1 MAMLPTKDQILAI
14 IRDESMTGSRLR
26 GSLGLPKKLKLS
38 FKQLLADMVKEG
50 LLERTCHKEY
60 ILGSGEPVDTSSK
73 FSDNGQ
79 RPAARSR
86 KQIDPVSTIS
96 IKKGVLHLK
105 NKEQWIVTES
115 STGKEYSITNRRKE
129 PGKEGQTISFTL
141 YPHPKV
147 KHSYLAKVEEHSMSP
162 EVTWKEVTTQFMK
175 GVNLP
180 DKFSDEIEEFAASKK
195 NPTAKD
201 FKDRVDYRGQTILCI
216 DPEGARDHDDAVS
229 VERLPKGAFK
239 LGVHIADVS
248 YYVPEGSELD
258 EEAYNRSYTQYLP
271 WCAVPMLPERLSGDL
286 CSLHEGV
293 DRCAFTCMMVLNK
306 KGEVESYEFHRSIVN
321 VTHSISYGR
330 AMEMKDEGD
339 NAVADLATV
348 SRLLKENRIKSG
360 LLELGGTEYQCLF
373 DENNEPIEIVPRKND
388 ESNSWIEECM
398 LIANNCCAKE
408 LVKRKLQG
416 IYRIHEAPDTKDIME
431 LYYLYPDLFK
441 DSPVEL
447 RDLGKPR
454 RGDSNLNPTIFS
466 LYQHLV
472 KRAAGDETLINRILR
487 SMQKAH
493 YDSNSFGHFALNWQ
507 DYSHFT
513 SPIRRYA
520 DLWCHRE
527 LARTPKTEKQDRHNS
542 VIEVC
547 DWISATEIKVQK
559 TERIAIKVCA
569 TWLLKDRIGDIFEAS
584 INGIEQWG
592 IYVSV
597 KDPMAEGL
605 VRFKDIAGNDF
616 YIFNPDKGFV
626 FSKRGGKTLRRGD
639 KVEVQLLRVNPLRG
653 EADFAIIKKIEEVK
667 DRAPGRRP
675 LKKDRAQAAEELGMV
690 QGVDEVFTPTKKP
703 ASRPRK
709 TPASKKRR

>member
-1 MAMLPTKDQILAI
+1 MALLPTKDQVIAI

-26 GSLGLPKKLKLS
+26 GALGLPKKLKLS
-38 FKQLLADMVKEG
+38 FKQMLAEMVREG

-60 ILGSGEPVDTSSK
+60 ILGNSEPSPFKKDTSSLP
-73 FSDNGQ
+73 
-79 RPAARSR
+79 RPAAKSR
-86 KQIDPVSTIS
+86 KKIDPVSTIS
-96 IKKGVLHLK
+96 IKRGVLKLVEK
-105 NKEQWIVTES
+105 DRWIVIES
-115 STGKEYSITNRRKE
+115 STGKEFKVAHRKNA
-129 PGKEGQTISFTL
+129 PGKDGQTISFTL
-141 YPHPKV
+141 YPHPKE

-162 EVTWKEVTTQFMK
+162 EITWKEVKDEFMK
-175 GVNLP
+175 SSNLP
-180 DKFSDEIEEFAASKK
+180 DSFSQEIEEFAASKK
-195 NPTAKD
+195 SPTAKD
-201 FKDRVDYRGQTILCI
+201 FKGRVDYRGLTILCI

-229 VERLPKGAFK
+229 VERLPGGGFK

-248 YYVPEGSELD
+248 YYVPEGSALD
-258 EEAYNRSYTQYLP
+258 EEALNRSYTQYLP

-306 KGEVESYEFHRSIVN
+306 KGEVQSYEFHRSVIN
-321 VTHSISYGR
+321 VTSSISYER
-330 AMEMKDEGD
+330 AVEMKNEG
-339 NAVADLATV
+339 NTAVADLALV
-348 SRLLKENRIKSG
+348 SKLLKENRSKSG
-360 LLELGGTEYQCLF
+360 ILELGGTEYQCLF
-373 DENNEPIEIVPRKND
+373 DEKNEPVQIVPRKND

-408 LVKRKLQG
+408 LVRRQLQG
-416 IYRIHEAPDTKDIME
+416 IFRIHEAPDTKDIME

-441 DSPVEL
+441 DAPVEL

-454 RGDSNLNPTIFS
+454 RGDSNLNPIVFS

-472 KRAAGDETLINRILR
+472 IRAAGDETLINRILR

-527 LARTPKTEKQDRHNS
+527 LARTPKTEKQERKNS

-547 DWISATEIKVQK
+547 DWISANEIKNQK

-569 TWLLKDRIGDIFEAS
+569 TYLLKDRIGDIFEAT

-605 VRFKDIAGNDF
+605 VRFKDIAGNDY
-616 YIFNPDKGFV
+616 YIFNPEKGFV

-653 EADFAIIKKIEEVK
+653 EADFALLQKLEGDKERV
-667 DRAPGRRP
+667 PGRRP
-675 LKKDRAQAAEELGMV
+675 LKKDRAQAAEELGLVKSM
-690 QGVDEVFTPTKKP
+690 DDLITEEKRNRTRSTKK
-703 ASRPRK
+703 
-709 TPASKKRR
+709 TFSKKRR

>member
-1 MAMLPTKDQILAI
+1 MALLPTKDQVLAI

-26 GSLGLPKKLKLS
+26 GALGLPKKLKLS
-38 FKQLLADMVKEG
+38 FKQMLAEMVREG

-60 ILGSGEPVDTSSK
+60 ILGTGEPPVYTKERDSLP
-73 FSDNGQ
+73 

-86 KQIDPVSTIS
+86 KKIDPVSTLS
-96 IKKGVLHLK
+96 IKRGVLKLIEK
-105 NKEQWIVTES
+105 DRWIVIET
-115 STGKEYSITNRRKE
+115 STGKEFKIAHRKNV

-141 YPHPKV
+141 YPHPKE

-162 EVTWKEVTTQFMK
+162 EITWKEVKDEFMK
-175 GVNLP
+175 NSNLP
-180 DKFSDEIEEFAASKK
+180 ESFSQEIEEFAASKK
-195 NPTAKD
+195 SPTAKD
-201 FKDRVDYRGQTILCI
+201 FKGRVDYRELNILCI

-229 VERLPKGAFK
+229 VERIPGGGFK

-248 YYVPEGSELD
+248 YYVPEGSALD
-258 EEAYNRSYTQYLP
+258 EEALNRSYTQYLP

-306 KGEVESYEFHRSIVN
+306 KGEVQSYEFHRSVVH
-321 VTHSISYGR
+321 VTYSISYGR
-330 AMEMKDEGD
+330 AVEMKNEGN
-339 NAVADLATV
+339 NAVADLALV
-348 SRLLKENRIKSG
+348 SKLLKENRAKNGI
-360 LLELGGTEYQCLF
+360 LELGGTEFQCLF
-373 DENNEPIEIVPRKND
+373 DEKNEPIQIVPRKSD

-408 LVKRKLQG
+408 LVSRKLQG
-416 IYRIHEAPDTKDIME
+416 IFRIHEAPDTKDIME

-441 DSPVEL
+441 DAPVEL

-454 RGDSNLNPTIFS
+454 RGDSNLNPMVFS

-472 KRAAGDETLINRILR
+472 TRAAGDETLINRILR

-527 LARTPKTEKQDRHNS
+527 LARTAKTEKQERKNS

-547 DWISATEIKVQK
+547 DWISANEIKNQK

-569 TWLLKDRIGDIFEAS
+569 TFLLKDRIGDIFEAT

-605 VRFKDIAGNDF
+605 VRFKDIAGNDY
-616 YIFNPDKGFV
+616 YIFNPEKGFV

-653 EADFAIIKKIEEVK
+653 EADFALLQKLEGDKERV
-667 DRAPGRRP
+667 PGRRP
-675 LKKDRAQAAEELGMV
+675 LKKDRAQAAEELGLVKSM
-690 QGVDEVFTPTKKP
+690 DDLITEEKRNRTRSTKK
-703 ASRPRK
+703 
-709 TPASKKRR
+709 TFSKKRR

>member
-1 MAMLPTKDQILAI
+1 MALLPTKDQVIAI

-26 GSLGLPKKLKLS
+26 GALGLPKKLKLS
-38 FKQLLADMVKEG
+38 FKQMLAEMVREG

-60 ILGSGEPVDTSSK
+60 ILGNSEPSPFTKDTSSLP
-73 FSDNGQ
+73 
-79 RPAARSR
+79 RPAAKSR
-86 KQIDPVSTIS
+86 KKIDPVSTIS
-96 IKKGVLHLK
+96 IKRGVLKLVEK
-105 NKEQWIVTES
+105 DRWIVIES
-115 STGKEYSITNRRKE
+115 STGKEFKVAHRKNA
-129 PGKEGQTISFTL
+129 PGKDGQTISFTL
-141 YPHPKV
+141 YPHPKE

-162 EVTWKEVTTQFMK
+162 EITWKEVKDEFMK
-175 GVNLP
+175 SSNLP
-180 DKFSDEIEEFAASKK
+180 DSFSQEIEEFAASKK
-195 NPTAKD
+195 SPTAKD
-201 FKDRVDYRGQTILCI
+201 FKGRVDYRGLTILCI

-229 VERLPKGAFK
+229 VERLPGGGFK

-248 YYVPEGSELD
+248 YYVPEGSALD
-258 EEAYNRSYTQYLP
+258 EEALNRSYTQYLP

-306 KGEVESYEFHRSIVN
+306 KGEVQSYEFHRSVIN
-321 VTHSISYGR
+321 VTSSISYER
-330 AMEMKDEGD
+330 AVEMKNEG
-339 NAVADLATV
+339 NTAVADLALV
-348 SRLLKENRIKSG
+348 SKLLKENRSKSG
-360 LLELGGTEYQCLF
+360 ILELGGTEYQCLF
-373 DENNEPIEIVPRKND
+373 DEKNEPVQIVPRKND

-408 LVKRKLQG
+408 LVRRQLQG
-416 IYRIHEAPDTKDIME
+416 IFRIHEAPDTKDIME

-441 DSPVEL
+441 DAPVEL

-454 RGDSNLNPTIFS
+454 RGDSNLNPIVFS

-472 KRAAGDETLINRILR
+472 IRAAGDETLINRILR

-527 LARTPKTEKQDRHNS
+527 LARTPKTEKQERKNS

-547 DWISATEIKVQK
+547 DWISANEIKNQK

-569 TWLLKDRIGDIFEAS
+569 TYLLKDRIGDIFEAT

-605 VRFKDIAGNDF
+605 VRFKDIAGNDY
-616 YIFNPDKGFV
+616 YIFNPEKGFV

-653 EADFAIIKKIEEVK
+653 EADFALLKKLEDEK
-667 DRAPGRRP
+667 TRAPGRRP
-675 LKKDRAQAAEELGMV
+675 SKKDRAEVAEELGLLKS
-690 QGVDEVFTPTKKP
+690 VDDFTAEEKRNRTRSTKKTF
-703 ASRPRK
+703 SR
-709 TPASKKRR
+709 KRR

>member
-1 MAMLPTKDQILAI
+1 MALLPTKDQVIAI

-26 GSLGLPKKLKLS
+26 GALGLPKKLKLS
-38 FKQLLADMVKEG
+38 FKQMLAEMVREG

-60 ILGSGEPVDTSSK
+60 ILGNSEPSPFKKDTSSLP
-73 FSDNGQ
+73 
-79 RPAARSR
+79 RPAAKSR
-86 KQIDPVSTIS
+86 KKIDPVSTIS
-96 IKKGVLHLK
+96 IKRGVLKLVEK
-105 NKEQWIVTES
+105 DRWIVIES
-115 STGKEYSITNRRKE
+115 STGKEFKVAHRKNA
-129 PGKEGQTISFTL
+129 PGKDGQTISFTL
-141 YPHPKV
+141 YPHPKE

-162 EVTWKEVTTQFMK
+162 EITWKEVKDEFMK
-175 GVNLP
+175 SSNLP
-180 DKFSDEIEEFAASKK
+180 DSFSQEIEEFAASKK
-195 NPTAKD
+195 SPTAKD
-201 FKDRVDYRGQTILCI
+201 FKGRVDYRGLTILCI

-229 VERLPKGAFK
+229 VERLPGGGFK

-248 YYVPEGSELD
+248 YYVPEGSALD
-258 EEAYNRSYTQYLP
+258 EEALNRSYTQYLP

-306 KGEVESYEFHRSIVN
+306 KGEVQSYEFHRSVIN
-321 VTHSISYGR
+321 VTSSISYER
-330 AMEMKDEGD
+330 AVEMKNEG
-339 NAVADLATV
+339 NTAVADLALV
-348 SRLLKENRIKSG
+348 SKLLKENRSKSG
-360 LLELGGTEYQCLF
+360 ILELGGTEYQCLF
-373 DENNEPIEIVPRKND
+373 DEKNEPVQIVPRKND
-388 ESNSWIEECM
+388 ESNSWIEESM

-408 LVKRKLQG
+408 LVRRQLQG
-416 IYRIHEAPDTKDIME
+416 IFRIHEAPDTKDIME

-441 DSPVEL
+441 DAPVEL

-454 RGDSNLNPTIFS
+454 RGDSNLNPIVFS

-472 KRAAGDETLINRILR
+472 IRAAGDETLINRILR

-527 LARTPKTEKQDRHNS
+527 LARTPKTEKQERKNS

-547 DWISATEIKVQK
+547 DWISANEIKNQK

-569 TWLLKDRIGDIFEAS
+569 TYLLKDRIGDIFEAT

-605 VRFKDIAGNDF
+605 VRFKDIAGNDY
-616 YIFNPDKGFV
+616 YIFNPEKGFV

-653 EADFAIIKKIEEVK
+653 EADFALLKKLEDEK
-667 DRAPGRRP
+667 TRAPGRRP
-675 LKKDRAQAAEELGMV
+675 SKKDRAEVAEELGLLKS
-690 QGVDEVFTPTKKP
+690 VDDFTAEEKRNRTRSTKKTF
-703 ASRPRK
+703 SR
-709 TPASKKRR
+709 KRR

>member
-1 MAMLPTKDQILAI
+1 MALLPTKDQVIAI

-26 GSLGLPKKLKLS
+26 GALGLPKKLKLS
-38 FKQLLADMVKEG
+38 FKQMLAEMVREG

-60 ILGSGEPVDTSSK
+60 ILGNSEPSPFKKDTSSLP
-73 FSDNGQ
+73 

-86 KQIDPVSTIS
+86 KKIDPVSTIS
-96 IKKGVLHLK
+96 IKRGVLKLVEK
-105 NKEQWIVTES
+105 DRWIVIES
-115 STGKEYSITNRRKE
+115 STGKEFKVAHRKKA
-129 PGKEGQTISFTL
+129 PGNDGQTISFTL
-141 YPHPKV
+141 YPHPKE

-162 EVTWKEVTTQFMK
+162 EITWKEVKDEFMK
-175 GVNLP
+175 SSNLP
-180 DKFSDEIEEFAASKK
+180 ESFSQEIEEFAASKK
-195 NPTAKD
+195 SPTAKD
-201 FKDRVDYRGQTILCI
+201 FKGRVDYRGLTILCI

-229 VERLPKGAFK
+229 VERLPGGGFK

-248 YYVPEGSELD
+248 YYVPEGSALD
-258 EEAYNRSYTQYLP
+258 EEALNRSYTQYLP

-306 KGEVESYEFHRSIVN
+306 KGEVQSYEFHRSVIN
-321 VTHSISYGR
+321 VTSSISYER
-330 AMEMKDEGD
+330 AVEMKNEG
-339 NAVADLATV
+339 NTAVADLALV
-348 SRLLKENRIKSG
+348 SKLLKENRSKSG
-360 LLELGGTEYQCLF
+360 ILELGGTEYQCLF
-373 DENNEPIEIVPRKND
+373 DEKNEPVQIVPRKND

-408 LVKRKLQG
+408 LVRRQLQG
-416 IYRIHEAPDTKDIME
+416 IFRIHEAPDTKDIME

-441 DSPVEL
+441 DAPVEL

-454 RGDSNLNPTIFS
+454 RGDSNLNPIVFS

-472 KRAAGDETLINRILR
+472 IRAAGDETLINRILR

-527 LARTPKTEKQDRHNS
+527 LARTPKTEKQERKNS

-547 DWISATEIKVQK
+547 DWISANEIKNQK

-569 TWLLKDRIGDIFEAS
+569 TYLLKDRIGDIFEAT

-605 VRFKDIAGNDF
+605 VRFKDIAGNDY
-616 YIFNPDKGFV
+616 YIFNPEKGFV

-653 EADFAIIKKIEEVK
+653 EADFALLKKLEDEK
-667 DRAPGRRP
+667 TRAPGRRP
-675 LKKDRAQAAEELGMV
+675 SKKDRAEVAEELGLLKS
-690 QGVDEVFTPTKKP
+690 VDDFTAEEKRNRTRSTKKTF
-703 ASRPRK
+703 SR
-709 TPASKKRR
+709 KRR